1 MSLHRATL
9 SIYTLKS
16 CRFFSDRK
24 LDLHQMALAI
34 FDNRTAVGASQI
46 QPDRTIRSSVAPS
59 AKRSSDFPTWDLSRE
74 LVLGFPGRDLS
85 SFFIPNNHHWPC
97 SSQCSES
104 SSVGPPRP
112 SGSDMASPP
121 TTLRI

>member
-74 LVLGFPGRDLS
+74 LVLGLPGRDLS
-85 SFFIPNNHHWPC
+85 SFFIPTTTIGHVPVNAQRAHRWAHQDHLGPTWP
-97 SSQCSES
+97 
-104 SSVGPPRP
+104 PPR
-112 SGSDMASPP
+112 
-121 TTLRI
+121 RH